1 MIHISINL
9 RYNSDNIADA
19 FFAIKLLSDFINN
32 TDDLF
37 IEDLETKVMQDNE
50 ED

>member
-9 RYNSDNIADA
+9 KYNSDNLKEALYALEGI
-19 FFAIKLLSDFINN
+19 SEFINN